1 MRGPPLFLKQPNKAS
16 DSQYSKHP
24 MFSFGSFSK
33 THTGKETKP
42 PHHFRQR
49 SEWLK
54 FLVHVSA
61 NIPVPWSIYGMACFF
76 LIIQE
81 TLWILL
87 NPFQKAPGSCL
98 SQHGEVLYHHGADL
112 FLNDGGWWSN
122 IRKVTRKY
130 PWNGEARRL
139 LSYSTI
145 IIMYHA
151 KNSSHLYI
159 YIYVHDYIQLETYK
173 RPVNFYTQPPGTLMF
188 KERC

>member
-1 MRGPPLFLKQPNKAS
+1 MICVLLRHHLQTKNTRYCLRGPPLFLKQPNKAS

-42 PHHFRQR
+42 PHHFRQH

-76 LIIQE
+76 WIIQE

-87 NPFQKAPGSCL
+87 NPFQKAPRSCL
-98 SQHGEVLYHHGADL
+98 SQHGEVLHHHGADL
-112 FLNDGGWWSN
+112 FLNDGGWWSYLE
-122 IRKVTRKY
+122 KVTKD
-130 PWNGEARRL
+130 PWKIL
-139 LSYSTI
+139 LQYI
-145 IIMYHA
+145 NIMQ
-151 KNSSHLYI
+151 KVIS
-159 YIYVHDYIQLETYK
+159 
-173 RPVNFYTQPPGTLMF
+173 
-188 KERC
+188 